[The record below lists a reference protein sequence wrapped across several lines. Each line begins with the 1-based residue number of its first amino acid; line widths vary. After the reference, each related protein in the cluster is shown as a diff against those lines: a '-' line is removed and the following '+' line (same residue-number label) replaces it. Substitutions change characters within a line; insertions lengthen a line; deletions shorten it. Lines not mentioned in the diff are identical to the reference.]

1 MRLNK
6 YLNNV
11 ECKVINLTCRPDKK
25 KYIEQHLKSR
35 NIIYN
40 FFMAEKNISNPK
52 RGCLESHLTVIKE
65 AIKLPDNNKKYLM
78 ILEDDCKFI
87 GGFSQMNDPPMN
99 WDMIYLG
106 GTVHRVMDRSYKG
119 YARVQCW
126 TTHAYIINLTNHNL
140 CNTII
145 NDLETYDGE
154 IDRYYLEKIH
164 PNFNVYMC
172 DPMIAIQKEGYS
184 DIEGREVSYDFMQN
198 TLKGLRSPEY
208 IIDDDGNYVLKLIDI
223 SMADLP
229 KVSIITPT
237 YKRRRVFD
245 MAIRN
250 FQNFIYPR
258 EKIEWIIVED
268 TPIPK
273 EIESGNKLDDSI
285 EDLIEDLSIKDLL
298 PRDKR
303 IKYISMPSN
312 DEDGPMTI
320 AMKRNIAVANSTA
333 NYIIHM
339 DDDDYYPP
347 ESILARI
354 KILLKYKDSG
364 IECVG
369 STLIG
374 TYNILT
380 NQSSMSSDGPISL
393 SEASMAYTRKFWEDR
408 GFDDACVRG
417 EHKAFTEQRLEK
429 IIDIPYS
436 FILIAIN
443 HKTNFTNSLRSDNTG
458 ELKYSKESGK
468 EGSVAN
474 FFDTWDDET
483 QIFIMD
489 LGRYLRK
496 VN

>member
-35 NIIYN
+35 NIIYS
-40 FFMAEKNISNPK
+40 FFMAEKNIENPK
-52 RGCLESHLTVIKE
+52 RGCLESHLSIIKE
-65 AIKLPDNNKKYLM
+65 AIELPDNNKKYLM

-87 GGFSQMNDPPMN
+87 GGFSQMSEPPSD

-106 GTVHRVMDRSYKG
+106 GTVHRVLDRSYKG

-126 TTHAYIINLTNHNL
+126 TTHAYIINLTNRDL
-140 CNTII
+140 CNKIV
-145 NDLETYDGE
+145 NDLETYEGE

-184 DIEGREVSYDFMQN
+184 DIECREVSYDFMQN

-208 IIDDDGNYVLKLIDI
+208 TIDADGNYVLKLIDI
-223 SMADLP
+223 GMTDLP

-237 YKRRRVFD
+237 YKRRKIFD

-258 EKIEWIIVED
+258 EKLEWIIVED
-268 TPIPK
+268 TPISD
-273 EIESGNKLDDSI
+273 ENDTDS
-285 EDLIEDLSIKDLL
+285 ELEDLSIKDLL

-303 IKYISMPSN
+303 IKYISMPLKEE
-312 DEDGPMTI
+312 DEPMTI

-333 NYIIHM
+333 EYIIHM

-354 KILLKYKDSG
+354 KILLKYKNEG

-374 TYNILT
+374 TYNILS
-380 NQSSMSSDGPISL
+380 NHSSMSSDGPISL
-393 SEASMAYTRKFWEDR
+393 SEASMAYTRKFWEER
-408 GFDDACVRG
+408 SFDDACIRG
-417 EHKAFTEQRLEK
+417 EHKAFTEQRLDK

-436 FILIAIN
+436 FILIAVN
-443 HKTNFTNSLRSDNTG
+443 HKTNFTDSLRSDNTS

-468 EGSVAN
+468 EGTVAN

-489 LGRYLRK
+489 LRRYLQDR
-496 VN
+496 

>member
-6 YLNNV
+6 YLKDV
-11 ECKVINLTCRPDKK
+11 ECKIINLTCRPDKK
-25 KYIEQHLKSR
+25 TYIQNHLKSR
-35 NIIYN
+35 NVIYD
-40 FFMAEKNISNPK
+40 FFMAEKHSNPV
-52 RGCLESHLTVIKE
+52 RGCLESHLSIIKD
-65 AIKLPDNNKKYLM
+65 ALKNNLKYLL

-87 GGFSQMNDPPMN
+87 GGFSQMNEPPED

-106 GTVHRVMDRSYKG
+106 GTVHRVLNRNKKG

-126 TTHAYIINLTNHNL
+126 TTHAYIINLTNTDM
-140 CNTII
+140 CNQII
-145 NDLETYDGE
+145 NELDAYEGE

-164 PNFNVYMC
+164 PNYNVYMC

-208 IIDDDGNYVLKLIDI
+208 DIDKEGNYILKLMNMDEK
-223 SMADLP
+223 DLP
-229 KVSIITPT
+229 MVSIITPT
-237 YKRRRVFD
+237 YKRRKIFD

-250 FQNFIYPR
+250 FQNFIYPAN
-258 EKIEWIIVED
+258 KLEWIIVED
-268 TPIPK
+268 TPF
-273 EIESGNKLDDSI
+273 SNSVDLDDLNLEDIVEDGSI
-285 EDLIEDLSIKDLL
+285 DKSIDESIKDLL

-303 IKYISMPSN
+303 IKYIYMNPS
-312 DEDGPMTI
+312 EDGPMTI
-320 AMKRNIAVANSTA
+320 AMKRNIAVANSKA
-333 NYIIHM
+333 PYIVHM

-354 KILLKYKDSG
+354 KILLKYKNEG
-364 IECVG
+364 IHCVG

-374 TYNILT
+374 TYNIFT

-393 SEASMAYTRKFWEDR
+393 SEASMAYTRKFWEER

-417 EHKAFTEQRLEK
+417 EHKAFTEQRLDK

-443 HKTNFTNSLRSDNTG
+443 HKMNFTDGLRADSSG
-458 ELKYSKESGK
+458 QLKYSKESGK
-468 EGSVAN
+468 EGEVAN
-474 FFDTWDDET
+474 FFDTWDLDT
-483 QIFIMD
+483 QLFIME
-489 LGRYLRK
+489 LRSYLLK
-496 VN
+496 K

>member
-11 ECKVINLTCRPDKK
+11 ECRIINLTCRPDKK
-25 KYIEQHLKSR
+25 KYIEQQLKSR
-35 NIIYN
+35 NINYT
-40 FFMAEKNISNPK
+40 FFMAEKNVSNPR
-52 RGCLESHLTVIKE
+52 RGCLESHLAVIKN
-65 AIKLPDNNKKYLM
+65 AISNGNNSNNYLM

-87 GGFSQMNDPPMN
+87 GGFSQMESPPAN

-106 GTVHRVMDRSYKG
+106 GTVHRVLDRLNKG

-126 TTHAYIINLTNHNL
+126 TTHAYIINLTNSDL
-140 CNTII
+140 CNKII
-145 NDLETYDGE
+145 NDLETYEGE

-164 PNFNVYMC
+164 PNYNVYMC

-208 IIDDDGNYVLKLIDI
+208 SIDGDGNYVLKLIDI
-223 SMADLP
+223 AHSDLP

-237 YKRRRVFD
+237 YKRRKVFD

-258 EKIEWIIVED
+258 EKLEWIIVED
-268 TPIPK
+268 TPIS
-273 EIESGNKLDDSI
+273 EDDGNNFTP
-285 EDLIEDLSIKDLL
+285 DLSIKDLL

-303 IKYISMPSN
+303 IKYISMPQDSKE
-312 DEDGPMTI
+312 EDPMTI
-320 AMKRNIAVANSTA
+320 AMKRNIAVANSTSQ
-333 NYIIHM
+333 YIIHM

-354 KILLKYKDSG
+354 KILLKYKNDG

-374 TYNILT
+374 TYNIFT
-380 NQSSMSSDGPISL
+380 NKSSMSSDGPISL
-393 SEASMAYTRKFWEDR
+393 SEASMAYTRKFWEER
-408 GFDDACVRG
+408 GFDDACIRG
-417 EHKAFTEQRLEK
+417 EHKAFTEQRLQK

-436 FILIAIN
+436 FILIAVN
-443 HKTNFTNSLRSDNTG
+443 HKTNFTDTLRADNTG

-468 EGSVAN
+468 EGTIAN
-474 FFDTWDDET
+474 FFDTWDIET
-483 QIFIMD
+483 QLFIME
-489 LGRYLRK
+489 LRRYLLK
-496 VN
+496 